1 LGAYLVDVS
10 EALEI
15 VHLERAELVLY
26 GVEDV
31 GDRHAELLRLDA
43 VEVDV
48 EGGRLIWWLVKLGP
62 SYGAFCA
69 AATEPREREP
79 ACRFDLHHH
88 PIPDD
93 LVQ

>member
-48 EGGRLIWWLVKLGP
+48 EGGQV
-62 SYGAFCA
+62 
-69 AATEPREREP
+69 
-79 ACRFDLHHH
+79 
-88 PIPDD
+88 D
-93 LVQ
+93 LVAGEARPQLRRLLRGGDGAA

>member
-48 EGGRLIWWLVKLGP
+48 DVEGGQV
-62 SYGAFCA
+62 
-69 AATEPREREP
+69 
-79 ACRFDLHHH
+79 
-88 PIPDD
+88 D
-93 LVQ
+93 LVAGEARPQLRRLLRGGDGAA